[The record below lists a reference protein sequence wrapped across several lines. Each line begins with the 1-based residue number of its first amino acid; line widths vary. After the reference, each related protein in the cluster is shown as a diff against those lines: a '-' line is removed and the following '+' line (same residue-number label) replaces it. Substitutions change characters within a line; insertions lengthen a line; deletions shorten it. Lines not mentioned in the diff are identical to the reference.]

1 MSEDPG
7 AGESRFDLDAAAKN
21 RLRLNRVRFEVP
33 VIHSSHSS
41 ERDVVAVRV
50 VSDPGRPTGSFNE
63 ERVEAWI
70 LDDDLLAADRPTSGS
85 GTNSHAATP
94 AQFATGAASRAASV
108 REPTGRR
115 SIVPPRLSNWPVR

>member
-1 MSEDPG
+1 VFQRCPVSEDPG

-33 VIHSSHSS
+33 VIHGSHSS

-50 VSDPGRPTGSFNE
+50 VSDPGRPTGGFNE

-70 LDDDLLAADRPTSGS
+70 LDDDLLAADRPNRRAGGFSASSQVLVTVLQG
-85 GTNSHAATP
+85 ATC
-94 AQFATGAASRAASV
+94 
-108 REPTGRR
+108 
-115 SIVPPRLSNWPVR
+115 